1 MFDILLK
8 DGLIID
14 PSQAMHGEGSVAIQD
29 GKIQAVGENLPEAEA
44 EKVFDMRGKI
54 IAPGLIDIHCHPV
67 EEFWELGVPADE
79 FGVNSGVTL
88 LGDAGSAGSANFE
101 ALRLFIVDQA
111 KTDILCFLNLS
122 KTGLVKIPEI
132 CSEHD
137 FDIDRCKHSVGVHAD
152 IIKGIKVRCVQALA
166 EGVGM
171 KAIEAAKRL
180 ANDCR
185 MPLMLHIGET
195 RKRVPKDKMDD
206 FSRAAV
212 SLLEKGDILSHY
224 LTWEPGGMILKDG
237 TVYPELNAAR
247 KRGVFL
253 DSCHGLNHF
262 SLTIARHAISLG
274 LIPSIISTD
283 MVSIVRS
290 AAQSLTVVMSKF
302 INLGLTVEQ
311 VIEMTT
317 INPARALG
325 EEGRRGSLKPGMS
338 ANITV
343 LELTKGDYC
352 FVDGTGGE
360 RMQGDKL
367 LEPRMVFK
375 RGEPMPAYS
384 GYHVPPVYKTVS

>member
-8 DGLIID
+8 DGWIID
-14 PSQAMHGEGSVAIQD
+14 PSQGMNGKGSVAIQD
-29 GKIQAVGENLPEAEA
+29 GEICAAGENLPESGAN
-44 EKVFDMRGKI
+44 KVLDMRGKLI
-54 IAPGLIDIHCHPV
+54 VPGLIDIHCHPV
-67 EEFWELGVPADE
+67 EGFWELGVPADE
-79 FGVNSGVTL
+79 FGLNSGVTL
-88 LGDAGSAGSANFE
+88 LGDAGSAGPANFE
-101 ALRLFIVDQA
+101 ALRLFIVDRA

-137 FDIDRCKHSVGVHAD
+137 FDIDRCKQAVEAHAD
-152 IIKGIKVRCVQALA
+152 IIKGIKVRCIQALA
-166 EGVGM
+166 EGVGI

-195 RKRVPKDKMDD
+195 KKRVPGDKMDD

-212 SLLEKGDILSHY
+212 ALLEKGDILSHY

-237 TVYPELNAAR
+237 TIYPELNAAH

-262 SLTIARHAISLG
+262 SFTIARHAVSVG

-311 VIEMTT
+311 VIAMTT

-352 FVDGTGGE
+352 FADGTGGE
-360 RMQGDKL
+360 RIQGDKL

-384 GYHVPPVYKTVS
+384 GYHIPPMYKTVS